1 MLALVLI
8 ALFPPPGE
16 FCLTGGEGTT
26 RLLDEGEGLRL
37 LDGGEADFFLEGVL
51 TGAGDLLDVNDL
63 ELERLRKK
71 AESAPAKILGIDF
84 TQLYYS

>member
-8 ALFPPPGE
+8 ALFPPPRE
-16 FCLTGGEGTT
+16 FGLTGW
-26 RLLDEGEGLRL
+26 EGLRL

>member
-8 ALFPPPGE
+8 ALFPPPRE
-16 FCLTGGEGTT
+16 FGLTGGEGT

>member
-8 ALFPPPGE
+8 ALFPPPRE
-16 FCLTGGEGTT
+16 FGLTV
-26 RLLDEGEGLRL
+26 LGLRL

-84 TQLYYS
+84 THFTTHDNLIR

>member
-1 MLALVLI
+1 MLALI
-8 ALFPPPGE
+8 ALFPPPRE
-16 FCLTGGEGTT
+16 CCRTG
-26 RLLDEGEGLRL
+26 GEGLRL
-37 LDGGEADFFLEGVL
+37 LDEGEADFFLEGVL

>member
-8 ALFPPPGE
+8 ALFPPPRE
-16 FCLTGGEGTT
+16 FGLTGGEG
-26 RLLDEGEGLRL
+26 LCL

-84 TQLYYS
+84 THFTTHDNLIR